1 VSGPSAVARL
11 LLFLVRAYRAALS
24 PFFAGSCRFV
34 PSCSAYAEE
43 AIGLHGW
50 RRGALMAVGRI
61 CRCHPLARGGLD
73 PVPESGRG

>member
-1 VSGPSAVARL
+1 MTGARVPARL
-11 LLFLVRAYRAALS
+11 LLFLVRCYRAALW
-24 PFFAGSCRFV
+24 PFFGPSCRFL

-50 RRGALMAVGRI
+50 RRGSLLAVARI
-61 CRCHPLARGGLD
+61 CRCHPLSRGGLD